1 MGVYNEQGEAL
12 GEPDT
17 QEVMMHKDRRGG
29 VGGRHGI
36 PSSMS
41 LRRQH
46 SKLPPREVFN
56 DIMYIVGG
64 WTQEDPSCP
73 VEQFCPLE
81 NEWKNMA
88 SMINH
93 RGNVAVCGLYG
104 KIYTVGGSDG
114 VTYKS
119 NVERYDPQTNTWSN
133 DVAPLSSPRSGVCLV
148 EMDGYLYAL
157 GGYDGMV
164 CTNTVE
170 RYNPK
175 MNSWTKQAPMLSRR
189 SGAAAA
195 VMDGLLYVIGGS
207 DGDVPMNTVERFNP
221 LDGTWYVCPP
231 MLTARENAGCCV
243 YLGRLF
249 VTGGRD
255 DLNLELSTAEKF
267 DPDALRWTPVKHM
280 RCKRNN
286 MSLMVFNGSLLAVG
300 GFDGITNLKT
310 IEVYNHESNTWR
322 HFGSMKTKHPGGH
335 VAILTTKHG
344 YSL

>member
-1 MGVYNEQGEAL
+1 MNK
-12 GEPDT
+12 DT
-17 QEVMMHKDRRGG
+17 QEVMIHKDRQGG

-41 LRRQH
+41 LHRQH
-46 SKLPPREVFN
+46 SKLPPKEVFN

-73 VEQFCPLE
+73 VEQFYPLE

-88 SMINH
+88 SMVNH

-119 NVERYDPQTNTWSN
+119 NVDRYDPQTNIWSN
-133 DVAPLSSPRSGVCLV
+133 DVTPLSSPRSGVCLV

-189 SGAAAA
+189 CGAAAA
-195 VMDGLLYVIGGS
+195 VMEGQLYVIGGS

-221 LDGTWYVCPP
+221 LDGIWYVCPP

-255 DLNLELSTAEKF
+255 DLNLELSAAEKF
-267 DPDALRWTPVKHM
+267 DPGALRWTPVKHM

-286 MSLMVFNGSLLAVG
+286 VSLIVFNGSLLAVG
-300 GFDGITNLKT
+300 GSDGVTNLKT

-335 VAILTTKHG
+335 VAMLNTKHG

>member
-1 MGVYNEQGEAL
+1 MKTHAVMSVAVVKVLLAL
-12 GEPDT
+12 GEADT
-17 QEVMMHKDRRGG
+17 QEVMMHKDRQGG

-46 SKLPPREVFN
+46 SKLPPKEVFN
-56 DIMYIVGG
+56 NVMYIVGG

-119 NVERYDPQTNTWSN
+119 NVDRYDPQTNTWSN

-164 CTNTVE
+164 CTNTVD

-175 MNSWTKQAPMLSRR
+175 MNSWTKQAPMLSKRC
-189 SGAAAA
+189 GAAAA
-195 VMDGLLYVIGGS
+195 VMEGQLYVIGGS
-207 DGDVPMNTVERFNP
+207 DEDVPMNTGFPENQIGRFLESGGKKEMWNP
-221 LDGTWYVCPP
+221 SSRNPGKPGFWESYRNF
-231 MLTARENAGCCV
+231 LTLIRTDCMV
-243 YLGRLF
+243 
-249 VTGGRD
+249 
-255 DLNLELSTAEKF
+255 DLCLCFRGLSMSDLWTHHRKGPEF
-267 DPDALRWTPVKHM
+267 ALVRSCSQK
-280 RCKRNN
+280 K
-286 MSLMVFNGSLLAVG
+286 LLV
-300 GFDGITNLKT
+300 L
-310 IEVYNHESNTWR
+310 
-322 HFGSMKTKHPGGH
+322 
-335 VAILTTKHG
+335 LTV
-344 YSL
+344 